1 MSTTHYCQQAVLLLL
16 RKIYQEW
23 MSWRSPQLEWI
34 SCLYLRN
41 QSHCLVVKWKLSI
54 NWACMNAYKAV
65 FHQSLDFSVRLS
77 PISNSVL
84 GTVSPRHFPTF
95 FLFWKCVKMSKSDVF
110 TRRIR
115 HFHTF
120 SKQKKSGKMARWND
134 PLQFWVERT
143 PLFVYY
149 FLFGKP
155 LRPLLPALVYLNCTR
170 ASKGILVPWTMDL
183 DPWMASEAGR
193 AEGQKDLPISKQSA
207 KTF

>member
-84 GTVSPRHFPTF
+84 QIKVWKIQSFTGQVDLCISSGSLNISVISQPQWLKFRMQTF
-95 FLFWKCVKMSKSDVF
+95 WALCYLYFQSDETLQEVITKFL
-110 TRRIR
+110 
-115 HFHTF
+115 H
-120 SKQKKSGKMARWND
+120 
-134 PLQFWVERT
+134 
-143 PLFVYY
+143 
-149 FLFGKP
+149 
-155 LRPLLPALVYLNCTR
+155 
-170 ASKGILVPWTMDL
+170 
-183 DPWMASEAGR
+183 
-193 AEGQKDLPISKQSA
+193 
-207 KTF
+207 